1 MQASAVHR
9 EAERRAAD
17 NDEAARH
24 RLHLTTDELQQLG
37 MFRVAYLVGER
48 SSDGFHVV
56 IHSADGMTVAVTDTL
71 EGAVELAGQ
80 LGLALVAVH

>member
-1 MQASAVHR
+1 MQANAFPR
-9 EAERRAAD
+9 EAETRVAG
-17 NDEAARH
+17 NDAPARH
-24 RLHLTTDELQQLG
+24 RLHLTPDELQQLG

-48 SSDGFHVV
+48 SSDEFRIV

-71 EGAVELAGQ
+71 ALAMELAGQ